1 MIVAID
7 AASSHLSLALLDD
20 DAEHI
25 AADTWESAQR
35 QSAELLPR
43 LLALLSDSGR
53 TLGDTHMLA
62 VGTGP
67 GSFTGL
73 RVAMALAKGL
83 AVSLERPLVGVPSLT
98 AWLEGEP
105 DAGAA
110 VTRAGAQEG
119 WVLAR
124 GADAPVAMASAA
136 IGASLATQAVV
147 VPAALAREFGIG
159 RAIPPAGAAGA
170 IGSIAARKW
179 RAAGGDDLADLEPLY
194 LRRPRGLEG
203 TQPQWR

>member
-7 AASSHLSLALLDD
+7 AASPHLSLALLDD
-20 DAEHI
+20 DAEPI
-25 AADTWESAQR
+25 ATDAWESAQR

-43 LLALLSDSGR
+43 LLALMTASGR
-53 TLGDTHMLA
+53 SLDDTQLVA

-83 AVSLERPLVGVPSLT
+83 AVSLECPIVGVPSLA
-98 AWLEGEP
+98 AWLESEP

-119 WVLAR
+119 WVLNR
-124 GADAPVAMASAA
+124 GAEAPVAMASAA
-136 IGASLATQAVV
+136 IGATLATQLVV
-147 VPAALAREFGIG
+147 TPAELAGAFGIE
-159 RAIPPAGAAGA
+159 RAVPPSRAAGV
-170 IGSIAARKW
+170 IGGIAAR
-179 RAAGGDDLADLEPLY
+179 RIRNDAADDLADLEPLY

-203 TQPQWR
+203 TPAQWP

>member
-7 AASSHLSLALLDD
+7 AASAHLSVALLDD
-20 DAEHI
+20 DAEPI
-25 AADTWESAQR
+25 AADAWDSAQR

-43 LLALLSDSGR
+43 LLGLITASGR
-53 TLGDTHMLA
+53 RLDETRLVA

-83 AVSLERPLVGVPSLT
+83 AVSLDCPIVGVPSLT
-98 AWLEGEP
+98 AWLESEP

-119 WVLAR
+119 WVLTR
-124 GADAPVAMASAA
+124 GTEAPVAMDSAA
-136 IGASLATQAVV
+136 IGAMLATQMVV
-147 VPAALAREFGIG
+147 TPGELAAAFGIERAVPPG
-159 RAIPPAGAAGA
+159 RAAAA
-170 IGSIAARKW
+170 IGRIAAR
-179 RAAGGDDLADLEPLY
+179 RLRDDGADDLADLEPLY

-203 TQPQWR
+203 TQAQWP